1 MKFIITESQLQELF
15 QPEFSSEFF
24 NLLANKIEVDE
35 IDLESTPE
43 PFVVIYVCDKPKL
56 LSSSI
61 NKLVTDIVLC
71 YGDKFPNIP
80 NESKRLTAKNVIKR
94 LKSEYYF

>member
-1 MKFIITESQLQELF
+1 MKFIISESQLNELF

-24 NLLANKIEVDE
+24 NFLASKIEVDE

-61 NKLVTDIVLC
+61 KNLVTYIVMC
-71 YGDKFPNIP
+71 YGDEFPDISE
-80 NESKRLTAKNVIKR
+80 ESKRLTAKNVIKK
-94 LKSEYYF
+94 LKSEYFF